1 MNEMPPEVDSRT
13 QPKRPQHEIVDTTNR
28 LLQWRET
35 LTSEQQQRLDA
46 DHARAT
52 AQVLQHAQN
61 QQYWAT
67 AVPSVLP
74 VLIQSTWDRHVK
86 SHDKV
91 MKRMM
96 TGTEAAVQD
105 ADQHEA
111 AIKKTEAEAEAEA
124 EAKIDND
131 LLAGLASDK
140 DEDDNSNHSEVR
152 EVIFSTLI
160 SPPRATGIML
170 LPPRPTT
177 PEVGRKRS
185 FTLVHRTPEEPR
197 AAPAAVTRE
206 TSPVPLTPQELV
218 EIPLSTAPARLDGR
232 ERREG
237 KNKRYTEAITIER
250 GQGRGARRGGRG
262 RGGKA

>member
-1 MNEMPPEVDSRT
+1 
-13 QPKRPQHEIVDTTNR
+13 
-28 LLQWRET
+28 
-35 LTSEQQQRLDA
+35 
-46 DHARAT
+46 
-52 AQVLQHAQN
+52 
-61 QQYWAT
+61 
-67 AVPSVLP
+67 
-74 VLIQSTWDRHVK
+74 
-86 SHDKV
+86 

-96 TGTEAAVQD
+96 TGAEAAVHD
-105 ADQHEA
+105 ADRHEA
-111 AIKKTEAEAEAEA
+111 AIKKAEAEA
-124 EAKIDND
+124 EAKIDDD
-131 LLAGLASDK
+131 LLAGLGS

-170 LPPRPTT
+170 PPPRPTT

-206 TSPVPLTPQELV
+206 TSPVPLTPQEPV